1 MTYQVHNLRFPNAFG
16 HVTLIGRAA
25 WQPETSSGTNVRH
38 LAPLLILLAVLAT
51 AAPTRAQNAP
61 DFIGNNTGF
70 VEDTM
75 RQVRAHLPKAK
86 LSDGTNVPPETS
98 AELKT
103 PILSLAEGKR
113 VMNMGI
119 LTAHAQF
126 CDLNWREAYAGF
138 MRGERA
144 KRIWS
149 EKQLAY
155 IGLLHG
161 ATQGNAHAS
170 LAGKGKCDAALRNN
184 VASSLK

>member
-1 MTYQVHNLRFPNAFG
+1 M
-16 HVTLIGRAA
+16 
-25 WQPETSSGTNVRH
+25 RH
-38 LAPLLILLAVLAT
+38 LAPWLVLLAMLAT
-51 AAPTRAQNAP
+51 AAPARAQKAP
-61 DFIGNNTGF
+61 DFIGNDAGF

-86 LSDGTNVPPETS
+86 LSDGTNVPPETN

-103 PILSLAEGKR
+103 PILPFADGKR

-126 CDLNWREAYAGF
+126 CELNWREAYAGF

-144 KRIWS
+144 KRVWT

-161 ATQGNAHAS
+161 AMQGNAHS
-170 LAGKGKCDAALRNN
+170 NLTKKGKCDAALRNN
-184 VASSLK
+184 VAASLK